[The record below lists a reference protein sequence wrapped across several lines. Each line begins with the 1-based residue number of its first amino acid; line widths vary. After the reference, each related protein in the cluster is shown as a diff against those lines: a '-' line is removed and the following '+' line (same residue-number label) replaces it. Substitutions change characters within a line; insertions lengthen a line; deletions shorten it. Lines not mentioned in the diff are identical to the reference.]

1 MTGVPAFVAESG
13 PLLFIFLLIVVF
25 CRAQTTYWLGRAAAA
40 GLLSGVNAK
49 GIRGAVGRWFN
60 GPIPQKGVKILNKWG
75 IIIIPLC
82 FLTVGI
88 QTAVNAGAGILRMPW
103 SKYTIAMLPGCVAWA
118 FIYAFGALALW
129 LATVSAIAGSPYAW
143 VVLFVLLGAIAA
155 GVFLFKRHHKAL
167 DEASAV

>member
-1 MTGVPAFVAESG
+1 MKGVPDFVADSG
-13 PLLFIFLLIVVF
+13 PLLFFFLLFVVF

-40 GLLSGVNAK
+40 GLLSGANSS
-49 GIRGAVGRWFN
+49 GIRGAVARWFH
-60 GPIPQKGVKILNKWG
+60 GPIPQKGVAILNKWG

-103 SKYTIAMLPGCVAWA
+103 TKYTIAMLPGCVAWA

-143 VVLFVLLGAIAA
+143 VLLIVLGALIGA
-155 GVFLFKRHHKAL
+155 GVFLFRRHQHAL
-167 DEASAV
+167 DTPTT